1 MLKLLCVHVAV
12 GVALL
17 TIGTPLARGQNVVTK
32 ESTVTAKVDRIER
45 GQRLVTLHGDQN
57 QILTVYVDPS
67 VTTFDD
73 LQTGDTV
80 TVHYVESTI
89 VELKPNATLADVR
102 DTTAAARK
110 AGKSNV
116 VEQQTVVVTIEN
128 IDPQGQVVTYRNAS
142 NMKMMKVVNDPAL
155 LKGLKPGDT
164 VKVTLTRERAIQI
177 DRRR

>member
-1 MLKLLCVHVAV
+1 MLQPPLVHVVVAV
-12 GVALL
+12 AVLVAAA
-17 TIGTPLARGQNVVTK
+17 PSARGQNVSTQ

-57 QILTVYVDPS
+57 QMLTVYVDPS
-67 VTTFDD
+67 VKTFDD

-89 VELKPNATLADVR
+89 LELKPNATLADVK
-102 DTTAAARK
+102 DTTAEARR

-116 VEQQTVVVTIEN
+116 VEQQTAVVTIEA

-142 NMKMMKVVNDPAL
+142 GMKMMKVVNDPAL
-155 LKGLKPGDT
+155 VKGLKPGDR

-177 DRRR
+177 DRAR